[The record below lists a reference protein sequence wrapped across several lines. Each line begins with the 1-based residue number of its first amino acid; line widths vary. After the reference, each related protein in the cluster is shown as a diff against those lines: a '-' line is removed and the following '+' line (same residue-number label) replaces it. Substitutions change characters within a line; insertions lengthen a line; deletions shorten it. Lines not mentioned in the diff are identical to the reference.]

1 MIEKETIFILII
13 SLCFSILTFL
23 IGYIIGK
30 ISNFNGVYDTSNNK
44 NKLFTSQKNNDSK
57 SKIIIDDSKFVLD
70 IKTDS
75 LEKKYDSLGDIKK
88 TEEKIDQSI
97 SKLKQLKR

>member
-57 SKIIIDDSKFVLD
+57 SKIIIDDRPVLA
-70 IKTDS
+70 TN
-75 LEKKYDSLGDIKK
+75 
-88 TEEKIDQSI
+88 TFQ
-97 SKLKQLKR
+97 

>member
-30 ISNFNGVYDTSNNK
+30 ISNLNGVYDNSNK
-44 NKLFTSQKNNDSK
+44 NKLFNSQKKYDSQP
-57 SKIIIDDSKFVLD
+57 KITIDDTKFVLD

-97 SKLKQLKR
+97 NKLKQLKR